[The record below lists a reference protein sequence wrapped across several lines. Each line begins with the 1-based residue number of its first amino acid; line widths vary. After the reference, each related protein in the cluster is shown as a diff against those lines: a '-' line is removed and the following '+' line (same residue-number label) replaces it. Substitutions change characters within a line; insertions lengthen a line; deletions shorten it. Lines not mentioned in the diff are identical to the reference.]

1 MYIIKAKNG
10 DEIVTLHY
18 INSSELALTQV
29 LEQEL
34 NTSGTLSFQ
43 IADTHMHKDKLVELT
58 TEIYVYDNEEEIFCG
73 RIIHIQQTIYNTK
86 SITCE
91 GELAYLI
98 DSQLR
103 PYEYSGSIVG
113 LLEKYLNEH
122 NAMVEDRKKFYLGN
136 VTVTDNNNYIVRS
149 NENYVKTLTEIQDK
163 LVKNLGGYLRIRKV
177 AGKRYLDYLKDY
189 GGENEQPIR
198 FGENLLD
205 ITKYI
210 DPTTIITMLIPVGA
224 EKEDGTMLDIK
235 SVNNG
240 KDYIEDE
247 EAIKKYGRICGYKQ
261 WEDVTVA
268 ANLLTKSKE
277 YLKKQAALPSS
288 LEVQAVD
295 LGILDYNI
303 SKFKIGYWT
312 KIISVPHNLEDRILL
327 TKRTLDLENPA
338 KSVFYLGQTKTSLT
352 SSNINSG
359 KEVEENIQS
368 SAESTYNKAKREFN
382 TAIKNA
388 NGLFQTSLQQPDGST
403 ITYLHNKRNLTDSDI
418 QIVVNSAGIAVS
430 NDGGENWY
438 GLEVDGDFIAKI
450 LNAEGINAE
459 WVRTGTMQ
467 ANRIAGG
474 ELVLG
479 GNSNTSGIML
489 IKDSNGNVIGKWD
502 KDGIES
508 AKGVFSGEIRSSLG
522 EIGGWSITNEGL
534 ESKKEINGN
543 TIKVK
548 LGGSNSSDDVLLS
561 ISYERENSTENVM
574 TLYKTGY
581 IVANQIYSNNNVEVK
596 GDLVAEGSI
605 RAASGKIFISP
616 DGSIIG
622 GSVTSDGD
630 ISSDGNMSC
639 NNIFTKKWVDA
650 KDTINTGNVFSVNW
664 KAGITGTYTIGDKT
678 IIVTGGIITS
688 IN

>member
-177 AGKRYLDYLKDY
+177 DGKRYLDYLKDY

-277 YLKKQAALPSS
+277 
-288 LEVQAVD
+288 
-295 LGILDYNI
+295 
-303 SKFKIGYWT
+303 
-312 KIISVPHNLEDRILL
+312 
-327 TKRTLDLENPA
+327 
-338 KSVFYLGQTKTSLT
+338 
-352 SSNINSG
+352 
-359 KEVEENIQS
+359 
-368 SAESTYNKAKREFN
+368 
-382 TAIKNA
+382 
-388 NGLFQTSLQQPDGST
+388 
-403 ITYLHNKRNLTDSDI
+403 
-418 QIVVNSAGIAVS
+418 
-430 NDGGENWY
+430 
-438 GLEVDGDFIAKI
+438 
-450 LNAEGINAE
+450 
-459 WVRTGTMQ
+459 
-467 ANRIAGG
+467 
-474 ELVLG
+474 
-479 GNSNTSGIML
+479 
-489 IKDSNGNVIGKWD
+489 
-502 KDGIES
+502 
-508 AKGVFSGEIRSSLG
+508 
-522 EIGGWSITNEGL
+522 
-534 ESKKEINGN
+534 
-543 TIKVK
+543 
-548 LGGSNSSDDVLLS
+548 
-561 ISYERENSTENVM
+561 
-574 TLYKTGY
+574 
-581 IVANQIYSNNNVEVK
+581 
-596 GDLVAEGSI
+596 
-605 RAASGKIFISP
+605 
-616 DGSIIG
+616 
-622 GSVTSDGD
+622 
-630 ISSDGNMSC
+630 
-639 NNIFTKKWVDA
+639 
-650 KDTINTGNVFSVNW
+650 
-664 KAGITGTYTIGDKT
+664 
-678 IIVTGGIITS
+678 
-688 IN
+688 